1 MKRVCSI
8 FLGLLLAAGL
18 LGGCAGPA
26 KAPVSSAPPGLS
38 EDEARQILTEAV
50 AAGEAVLKKFYLS
63 PSLRADAED
72 TLPGREET
80 YIRVTEEGFAS
91 TADIQ
96 AATEKAFTPEAA
108 AELFYAE
115 YLEGDSPVY
124 LDAGGGLY
132 EVADGGKNYTI
143 TWVVRKGG
151 ASLTKSG
158 QPAVPGAAPPI
169 GRKNP
174 GRRTDAEKGAGLLA
188 AGQRAGGRIKGRVA
202 PRNQW
207 LRGAFWLVEGAKPW

>member
-1 MKRVCSI
+1 LKRVCSI

-132 EVADGGKNYTI
+132 EAADGGKNYTI
-143 TWVVRKGG
+143 TWLCEK
-151 ASLTKSG
+151 AALLSQSQDSLRFR
-158 QPAVPGAAPPI
+158 VP
-169 GRKNP
+169 RLQLE
-174 GRRTDAEKGAGLLA
+174 EKIPDGELTLKKVQG
-188 AGQRAGGRIKGRVA
+188 
-202 PRNQW
+202 
-207 LRGAFWLVEGAKPW
+207 FWLLDSGLEAV